1 MQVTPFASCR
11 ETTSTDS
18 TDQVVDSVLDA
29 VLSVARLMRQH
40 AADDPL
46 DPASF
51 WLLKN
56 LAEDAMRVTDLASCT
71 HLDPSTVSRH
81 LTQLERTGLIE
92 RSPDLSDRRAQRVD
106 LSGEGRRQL
115 QAAMARRRD
124 LLVRSL
130 KGWPDHDIDTF
141 DRLLARFVDGIAH
154 VTTTPYA
161 E

>member
-1 MQVTPFASCR
+1 MQATSRAPRPEV
-11 ETTSTDS
+11 TSTGS
-18 TDQVVDSVLDA
+18 TDQTVDSVLHA
-29 VLSVARLMRQH
+29 MLSVGRLMRQH
-40 AADDPL
+40 AAGDPL

-56 LAEDAMRVTDLASCT
+56 LAEDAMRVTDLASCS

-115 QAAMARRRD
+115 QAAMDRRRD
-124 LLVRSL
+124 LLVRSFE
-130 KGWPDHDIDTF
+130 GWPDHDIDTL
-141 DRLLARFVDGIAH
+141 DRLLARFVDSIEH
-154 VTTTPYA
+154 VTTDPQD